1 MIHEKA
7 EKGQYLSATELSD
20 LFRERYQHYWGPAM
34 ETDTDEGLSW
44 ARVHH
49 LTTYNFYV
57 YQYSTGFAAAQA
69 LSELIVKNGQS
80 AVDKYLDF
88 LSSGSSDTPINVL
101 KKAGVDVLGISTD
114 KPEKLSR
121 FAEKELLNFTL
132 LSDED
137 HQVCEQFGVWG
148 EKSFM
153 GKTYDGIHR
162 ISFLIDA
169 DGKIE
174 HVFDDFKTSNHHD
187 VVLNWLKENA

>member
-1 MIHEKA
+1 M
-7 EKGQYLSATELSD
+7 
-20 LFRERYQHYWGPAM
+20 
-34 ETDTDEGLSW
+34 
-44 ARVHH
+44 
-49 LTTYNFYV
+49 
-57 YQYSTGFAAAQA
+57 
-69 LSELIVKNGQS
+69 
-80 AVDKYLDF
+80 
-88 LSSGSSDTPINVL
+88 
-101 KKAGVDVLGISTD
+101 LGISTD

-137 HQVCEQFGVWG
+137 HGCASNSASG

-187 VVLNWLKENA
+187 VVLNWLKEHA

>member
-1 MIHEKA
+1 VE
-7 EKGQYLSATELSD
+7 
-20 LFRERYQHYWGPAM
+20 
-34 ETDTDEGLSW
+34 
-44 ARVHH
+44 
-49 LTTYNFYV
+49 
-57 YQYSTGFAAAQA
+57 
-69 LSELIVKNGQS
+69 
-80 AVDKYLDF
+80 
-88 LSSGSSDTPINVL
+88 
-101 KKAGVDVLGISTD
+101 VLGISTD

-148 EKSFM
+148 EKTFM

-169 DGKIE
+169 DGKVE

-187 VVLNWLKENA
+187 VVLNWLKETPDKQQNGNPVAVFMFALSRRRGWGEGISPHKIYFLPPPAHPATRGPPL